1 MNGRFLHR
9 CWGLLVLAG
18 LAAEAEDPTR
28 HPAVAEV
35 TASRPFLYYER
46 PLYRNFVYDP
56 FTQYPDHTWS
66 LRTVG
71 SQQGGGVALGLD
83 RQHGLYDLM
92 GNYLG
97 SGYELFYWIERRQPL
112 QRWGSE
118 LFKDWS
124 AWQLVFTNVAV
135 ARDGYGGWGY
145 SAIVGDGL
153 RARFTPLTLSIS
165 DFNGLRLDLSTPYV
179 KFTGVGSRI
188 ARPNRDMYQPAQN
201 VGQIEVD
208 HSTMVVGARAQVDL
222 GLLHL
227 GVNGVNLHPY
237 DSTRP
242 DNSIKGGLRNHTQP
256 QLTQPL
262 YEWLVVRVSDDE
274 PADGR
279 AGAVVQELRLV
290 IDGKPRPD
298 LEPQVIRHRA
308 GVPSQVGRTLSG
320 SGQFLPVYYTTISG
334 PSHYYRRREIP
345 LYADYL
351 YRLAHAAGTDV
362 SQDTF
367 LEGLLANF
375 ALETSGGILRADGA
389 EQLVFLFDLEGEAA
403 VESVEVEVVV
413 GNDYRLEWAGVYF
426 NPVNR
431 TATKLEQRFSSFFY
445 RLALRARGSV
455 EDGSNFE
462 RVRFNVGE
470 NTAIFTYGADA
481 HLVLPWLEVRGE
493 YARSA
498 VYGRYPAH
506 VGERPMFDRS
516 PRFAH
521 RGSAYFV
528 NALHRFGRGRV
539 GAEYFSMNPDFT
551 TEMQTF
557 LPKDFGYS
565 TGGPYGVHHGL
576 SNSTVI
582 WRLVQDNEDGDRY
595 PDVLLGNVLG
605 SPQAGAR
612 DLDGVFLGQDE
623 DNDGIV
629 DTDRNFNGIP
639 DYDETFMM
647 YAVEPNEYVY
657 GLDRNHNDEPDQR
670 EDDWVAD
677 YPYDPDQR
685 GLHLFGQVEL
695 SRNWSAGAGRYAVE
709 ALAGGGRNSSTYA
722 ILTYRREVE
731 ERRQRFFLENYFRRV
746 EDDIADEFNQ
756 FSRSVRLER
765 LDDYNSGF
773 TGIVQNVAGDIE
785 RRPDPLHYQDSYVNE
800 TYLEGEWRPWQA
812 LHLVQ
817 KLRLRFNW
825 QQGGRLASGLFQRQ
839 RRLDFGAWTSRTG
852 HSWQWGRLRLDAQFK
867 FLLLR
872 LADQGGDQVMRS
884 EYRVIPILKLRYL
897 LMQRTS
903 LQAGVQGWGPLPYRL
918 ADRSERRNSLEQR
931 TAVITVTNS
940 SRYFGYDMH
949 TILGLRRE
957 DLDWDDRFQRFRNFD
972 GWSFFVRNLIG
983 FTEFGQL
990 F

>member
-1 MNGRFLHR
+1 MRRRFPQR
-9 CWGLLVLAG
+9 YWSLLVLAG
-18 LAAEAEDPTR
+18 WAAEGEEPAGQ
-28 HPAVAEV
+28 PAVEEV
-35 TASRPFLYYER
+35 VARRPFLRYER
-46 PLYRNFVYDP
+46 PPYRNFVYNP
-56 FTQYPDHTWS
+56 FTQYSDHTWS

-71 SQQGGGVALGLD
+71 SQQGGGVALGID
-83 RQHGLYDLM
+83 RPQALYDLM

-97 SGYELFYWIERRQPL
+97 AGYDLFYWIERRQPL

-153 RARFTPLTLSIS
+153 RARFTPLTLSMT
-165 DFNGLRLDLSTPYV
+165 DVNGLRLDLSTPYV
-179 KFTGVGSRI
+179 KFTGLGSRI
-188 ARPNRDMYQPAQN
+188 ARPNRESYKPAQN
-201 VGQIEVD
+201 IGQVEVD
-208 HSTMVVGARAQVDL
+208 HSTMLVGARAQVDL
-222 GLLHL
+222 GGLHL
-227 GVNGVNLHPY
+227 GLNGVNLHPY

-242 DNSIKGGLRNHTQP
+242 DNSIRGGLRNHTQP
-256 QLTQPL
+256 QLAQPL
-262 YEWLVVRVSDDE
+262 YEWLIVRVSDDA
-274 PADGR
+274 PGDGR
-279 AGAVVQELRLV
+279 RGALVQDLRLV
-290 IDGKPRPD
+290 IDGDPRPD
-298 LEPQVIRHRA
+298 LEPLVIRHRA
-308 GVPSQVGRTLSG
+308 GVPSQVGRILSG

-334 PSHYYRRREIP
+334 PSSYYRGWEIP

-351 YRLAHAAGTDV
+351 YRHAHAAGKDV

-367 LEGLLANF
+367 QEGLLANF
-375 ALETSGGILRADGA
+375 PLETSAGMLRADGD
-389 EQLVFLFDLEGEAA
+389 EQLVYLFDLGGEAA
-403 VESVEVEVVV
+403 VGSVEVEAVV
-413 GNDYRLEWAGVYF
+413 GDDYRLEWAGVYF
-426 NPVNR
+426 NSANR
-431 TATKLEQRFSSFFY
+431 TASKFEQRFGCTFY
-445 RLALRARGSV
+445 RLARRARGSV
-455 EDGSNFE
+455 EDGSNLG
-462 RVRFNVGE
+462 RVRFKVGE
-470 NTAIFTYGADA
+470 STAIFTYGADVQ
-481 HLVLPWLEVRGE
+481 LVLPWLELSGE

-506 VGERPMFDRS
+506 AGRHPTFDRG
-516 PRFAH
+516 PRFSH
-521 RGSAYFV
+521 RGSAWFV
-528 NALHRFGRGRV
+528 NALHRFGRGRA
-539 GAEYFSMNPDFT
+539 GAEYFSMNPDFA
-551 TEMQTF
+551 TEMQAF
-557 LPKDFGYS
+557 LPRDFGYS
-565 TGGPYGVHHGL
+565 SGGPYGVYQGL

-582 WRLVQDNEDGDRY
+582 WRLVQDNDDGDRY
-595 PDVLLGNVLG
+595 PDILLGTVLG

-639 DYDETFMM
+639 DYDETFLM
-647 YAVEPNEYVY
+647 YRVEPNEYVY

-685 GLHLFGQVEL
+685 GLHLFGQVDL
-695 SRNWSAGAGRYAVE
+695 GRYWSAGAGSYAVE
-709 ALAGGGRNSSTYA
+709 EVAGGGRNRSTYA
-722 ILTYRREVE
+722 LLTYRREVE
-731 ERRQRFFLENYFRRV
+731 ARRQRVFFENYFRRV

-756 FSRSVRLER
+756 FSRAVRLDR

-773 TGIVQNVAGDIE
+773 TGIVQNVAGEIE

-800 TYLEGEWRPWQA
+800 TYLEGEWRPWTGM
-812 LHLVQ
+812 HLVQ
-817 KLRLRFNW
+817 KLRLRYNW
-825 QQGGRLASGLFQRQ
+825 QQGGRMASGLFQRQ
-839 RRLDFGAWTSRTG
+839 RRLDFAAWTSRG
-852 HSWQWGRLRLDAQFK
+852 EHAWQWGKLRLVAQFK

-872 LADQGGDQVMRS
+872 LADQGGGQVLRS
-884 EYRVIPILKLRYL
+884 EHRVIPIVKLRFP
-897 LMQRTS
+897 LMPRTV

-918 ADRSERRNSLEQR
+918 EDRTERRNSLEQR

-949 TILGLRRE
+949 TIAGLRRE
-957 DLDWDDRFQRFRNFD
+957 DLDWEDRFQRFRNFE